1 MRQARQRAVGD
12 QRQVFELNAPVRLP
26 GYGHHDLELEVTH
39 AGLSLQLGVQGRR
52 QQGEGADQ
60 LKPSAPLTMVQRSEW
75 LG

>member
-1 MRQARQRAVGD
+1 
-12 QRQVFELNAPVRLP
+12 LNAPVRLP

-60 LKPSAPLTMVQRSEW
+60 L
-75 LG
+75 